1 MGPEP
6 RNAPPLPDMKR
17 NLVPSEHV
25 VVTLRVQEY
34 HWLQALEGEI
44 DSADAPILHAAI
56 DAKGESATGSRPA
69 TCGQCFSVS
78 ARILASA
85 SRCGGAWTMGCCTG
99 ASTSSPAFVQR
110 DFGWTNCPESA
121 GISLLCAD

>member
-1 MGPEP
+1 MGSEP
-6 RNAPPLPDMKR
+6 RNAPPLPDMER

-56 DAKGESATGSRPA
+56 DAKGEISDWIAARDLRPMFQCERQDFGVSIA
-69 TCGQCFSVS
+69 ARGRPGQRDAVLAGQPLRRLLFSVS
-78 ARILASA
+78 
-85 SRCGGAWTMGCCTG
+85 
-99 ASTSSPAFVQR
+99 
-110 DFGWTNCPESA
+110 SA
-121 GISLLCAD
+121 GRIALNLPE

>member
-6 RNAPPLPDMKR
+6 RNAPPLPDMER
-17 NLVPSEHV
+17 NLVPSERV

-56 DAKGESATGSRPA
+56 DAKGEIGDWIA
-69 TCGQCFSVS
+69 TCGQCFGVS
-78 ARILASA
+78 ARIW
-85 SRCGGAWTMGCCTG
+85 R
-99 ASTSSPAFVQR
+99 
-110 DFGWTNCPESA
+110 
-121 GISLLCAD
+121 